1 MTDNEKAI
9 IRALAG
15 DLNDQQIDNLQE
27 NFELYLI
34 ENISLFVPIYR
45 HCDYA
50 TTPNHCHPSFSFI
63 YNIQQKGYILVNGV
77 KQPNP
82 YYGGASICAF
92 SPGVHHQEVLS
103 DGDFSNYIAI
113 MIDSRFFVNEL
124 QQYTGNPNII
134 LEARYYPPND
144 NLLFL
149 LKLLMIE
156 HNKYKSTSRTVIET
170 LNTLITNMLVRIVLG
185 DNNSDFT
192 ANTKD
197 IVDLAIAFMHKH
209 IDEKISVHDIASHS
223 GLSASHFSKVF
234 KDLTNKT
241 PVEYLTRIRIEKS
254 KRMLKI
260 SDKNLTEIAYA
271 CGFSSLSYF
280 SRSFADQTTL
290 TPGEYR
296 KIFLSTNK

>member
-1 MTDNEKAI
+1 MTDNEKSI
-9 IRALAG
+9 IRTLAG
-15 DLNDQQIDNLQE
+15 DLSDQQIDNLQE
-27 NFELYLI
+27 NFELYLN

-63 YNIQQKGYILVNGV
+63 YNIQQKGHILVNGI

-82 YYGGASICAF
+82 YYGGASVCAF
-92 SPGVHHQEVLS
+92 SPEIHHQEVLS

-113 MIDSRFFVNEL
+113 MVDSVYFINEL
-124 QQYTGNPNII
+124 KLYTRNLNLR
-134 LEARYYPPND
+134 LEAKYYPPND

-170 LNTLITNMLVRIVLG
+170 LNTLITNMLVRLVLG
-185 DNNSDFT
+185 DNNNDFM
-192 ANTKD
+192 ASSKD
-197 IVDLAIAFMHKH
+197 IVDLAISFMHKH

-223 GLSASHFSKVF
+223 GLSTSHFSKVF

-241 PVEYLTRIRIEKS
+241 PVEYLSRIRIEKS

-260 SDKNLTEIAYA
+260 SGKNLTEIAYA

-280 SRSFADQTTL
+280 TRSFAEQTKL

-296 KIFLSTNK
+296 KKFLTSSK